1 MELGVAVAGRKQAT
15 QAVRLWGIV
24 ENISQSIGSP
34 LPSLFLATRDL
45 QLPAVRQSLS
55 AEAFAAAWAEGAQM
69 TPDAAVAYALRDDA
83 HE

>member
-1 MELGVAVAGRKQAT
+1 MAGRKQAT
-15 QAVRLWGIV
+15 RAVRLWGTV
-24 ENISQSIGSP
+24 ESISQSIGSP

-45 QLPAVRQSLS
+45 HLPAARQSLG
-55 AEAFAAAWAEGAQM
+55 AEAFAAAWAEGSQM